1 MGSNRLGFK
10 VYQIILKFTKRV
22 ILTCFKIKAY
32 TGLYFVYGIHKHLFN
47 NSLRLVFVCLCF
59 IPFYLGPTYY
69 MGTYILE
76 MPIYVLL
83 RLCNGLCPLDLLL
96 QFTVQIVAAAGL
108 FVIRF

>member
-1 MGSNRLGFK
+1 MGSDRLEFK

-59 IPFYLGPTYY
+59 IPLYLGPTYY
-69 MGTYILE
+69 MGTVRILE

-96 QFTVQIVAAAGL
+96 QFAVQAAAGL